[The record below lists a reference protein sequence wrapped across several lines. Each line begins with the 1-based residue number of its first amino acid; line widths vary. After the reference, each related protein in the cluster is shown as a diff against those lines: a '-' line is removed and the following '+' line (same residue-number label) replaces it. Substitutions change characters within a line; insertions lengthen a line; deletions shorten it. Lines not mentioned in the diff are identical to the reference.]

1 MTVYELTMQSY
12 KMDEIKVHWTHQNK
26 DGSYESGIETRTTN
40 EEHDASFVWYDFR
53 NYNVSMF
60 AAPETGKLEIWASF
74 YEA

>member
-1 MTVYELTMQSY
+1 MTVYELALNSY

-26 DGSYESGIETRTTN
+26 DGSYESGIEIRRSDDN
-40 EEHDASFVWYDFR
+40 RSASFVWYDFR

-60 AAPETGKLEIWASF
+60 TAPETGKLEIWASF